1 MERKEYSAG
10 AVKVCF
16 WFSEFRKV
24 VALLNE
30 GNSMDDVKRLNQQ
43 ENIFSAPT
51 PLRANQ
57 IFRTVSARVNRLDS
71 SFYPLF
77 LESDLATQKLF
88 ALAGAMADDALFF
101 DFVYEVIREKMIIGT
116 NELHD
121 SDVRVFFKNKQ
132 LQSEK
137 VAGWTDATLNRL
149 GQCYRTMLY
158 EAGVIDKSKNARKI
172 FQPILTPEF
181 YQWLD
186 EHGMITFINALTG
199 VGSWQT

>member
-10 AVKVCF
+10 AVKMSF

-24 VALLNE
+24 VTLLNE
-30 GNSMDDVKRLNQQ
+30 GNSMDGVRALNQR

-51 PLRANQ
+51 SLRANQ
-57 IFRTVSARVNRLDS
+57 IFSTVSGRIKALDS

-88 ALAGAMADDALFF
+88 ALVGAMAYDTLFF
-101 DFVYEVIREKMIIGT
+101 DFVYEIIREKMIIGT
-116 NELHD
+116 NELPD

-132 LQSEK
+132 IQNEK

-149 GQCYRTMLY
+149 GQSYRAMLY
-158 EAGVIDKSKNARKI
+158 EAGVLDKSKNIRKI
-172 FQPILTPEF
+172 FKPILTPELH
-181 YQWLD
+181 QWLD
-186 EHGMITFINALTG
+186 EQGMGIYINALTG
-199 VGSWQT
+199 VR

>member
-30 GNSMDDVKRLNQQ
+30 GYSLENVKDLNQR

-57 IFRTVSARVNRLDS
+57 IFSTVSARVNSLDS

-77 LESDLATQKLF
+77 LESDLAAQKLF
-88 ALAGAMADDALFF
+88 ALVGAMANDTLFF
-101 DFVYEVIREKMIIGT
+101 DFVYEVVREKMIIGT
-116 NELHD
+116 YELPD

-132 LQSEK
+132 VQNEK
-137 VAGWTDATLNRL
+137 AARWTDETLNRL
-149 GQCYRTMLY
+149 GRCYRTMLY
-158 EAGVIDKSKNARKI
+158 EAGVIDKSKHVRKI
-172 FQPILTPEF
+172 FRPILMPEF
-181 YQWLD
+181 RQWLED
-186 EHGMITFINALTG
+186 HEMGIFINALTG
-199 VGSWQT
+199 VSEWRS

>member
-1 MERKEYSAG
+1 MKRNEYSAG

-24 VALLNE
+24 VTLLNE
-30 GNSMDDVKRLNQQ
+30 GNSMETVRDLNQR
-43 ENIFSAPT
+43 ENIFLAPT

-57 IFRTVSARVNRLDS
+57 IFSTVSARVNSLDS

-77 LESDLATQKLF
+77 LESNLATQKLF
-88 ALAGAMADDALFF
+88 ALIGAMAYDTLFF

-116 NELHD
+116 NELPD
-121 SDVRVFFKNKQ
+121 SDVRVFFKDKQ
-132 LQSEK
+132 IQDEK

-158 EAGVIDKSKNARKI
+158 EAGVIDKSKNVRKI
-172 FQPILTPEF
+172 FKPILTPELHR
-181 YQWLD
+181 WLD
-186 EHGMITFINALTG
+186 EQGMKIFINALTG
-199 VGSWQT
+199 VR

>member
-30 GNSMDDVKRLNQQ
+30 GNSLENVKDLNQR

-57 IFRTVSARVNRLDS
+57 IFSTVSARVNSLDS

-77 LESDLATQKLF
+77 LESDLAAQKLF
-88 ALAGAMADDALFF
+88 ALVGAMANDTLFF
-101 DFVYEVIREKMIIGT
+101 DFVYEVVREKMIIGT
-116 NELHD
+116 YELPD

-132 LQSEK
+132 VQNEK
-137 VAGWTDATLNRL
+137 AARWTDETLNRL
-149 GQCYRTMLY
+149 GRCYRTMLY
-158 EAGVIDKSKNARKI
+158 EAGVIDKSKHVRKI
-172 FQPILTPEF
+172 FRPILTPEF
-181 YQWLD
+181 RQWLED
-186 EHGMITFINALTG
+186 HEMGIFISALTG
-199 VGSWQT
+199 VSEWRS

>member
-24 VALLNE
+24 VSLLNE
-30 GNSMDDVKRLNQQ
+30 GISMEDVKELNQR

-51 PLRANQ
+51 PLRASQ
-57 IFRTVSARVNRLDS
+57 IFSTVSARVNSLDS

-77 LESDLATQKLF
+77 LESDLASQKLF
-88 ALAGAMADDALFF
+88 ALVSVMAYDTLFF

-116 NELHD
+116 NELTD
-121 SDVRVFFKNKQ
+121 SDVRVFFKDKQ
-132 LQSEK
+132 IQNEK

-149 GQCYRTMLY
+149 GRCYRTILY
-158 EAGVIDKSKNARKI
+158 EAGVIDKSKKVRKI
-172 FQPILTPEF
+172 FKPILTPEF
-181 YQWLD
+181 YQWLNGQ
-186 EHGMITFINALTG
+186 GMGIYINALTG
-199 VGSWQT
+199 VR

>member
-16 WFSEFRKV
+16 WFSEFRKIV
-24 VALLNE
+24 TLLNE
-30 GNSMDDVKRLNQQ
+30 GNSMEDIKSLNQR

-57 IFRTVSARVNRLDS
+57 IFSSVSARVSSLDS

-88 ALAGAMADDALFF
+88 TLVSAMAYDTLLF
-101 DFVYEVIREKMIIGT
+101 DFVYEVIREKMILGT
-116 NELHD
+116 NELPD
-121 SDVRVFFKNKQ
+121 SDVRIFCKNKQ
-132 LQSEK
+132 IQNEK

-149 GQCYRTMLY
+149 GRCYRTMLY
-158 EAGVIDKSKNARKI
+158 ERG
-172 FQPILTPEF
+172 
-181 YQWLD
+181 
-186 EHGMITFINALTG
+186 
-199 VGSWQT
+199 

>member
-1 MERKEYSAG
+1 MEKKEYSAG

-24 VALLNE
+24 VTLLNE
-30 GNSMDDVKRLNQQ
+30 GNSMDEVKSLNQR

-51 PLRANQ
+51 SLRANQ
-57 IFRTVSARVNRLDS
+57 IFSSVSARVGSLDS

-88 ALAGAMADDALFF
+88 ALVGVMAYDTLFF
-101 DFVYEVIREKMIIGT
+101 DFVYEVIREKMILGT
-116 NELHD
+116 NELSD

-132 LQSEK
+132 IQNEK

-149 GQCYRTMLY
+149 GRCYRTMLY
-158 EAGVIDKSKNARKI
+158 EAGVIDKSKNVRKI
-172 FQPILTPEF
+172 FKPILTLEF
-181 YQWLD
+181 HQWLD
-186 EHGMITFINALTG
+186 EHGMGIFINALTG
-199 VGSWQT
+199 VR

>member
-24 VALLNE
+24 VSLMNK
-30 GNSMDDVKRLNQQ
+30 GNSMEDVKTLNQQ

-57 IFRTVSARVNRLDS
+57 IFSTVSARVNSLDK

-77 LESDLATQKLF
+77 LESDLATQKLI
-88 ALAGAMADDALFF
+88 ALVGAMAHDTLFF

-116 NELHD
+116 NELPD
-121 SDVRVFFKNKQ
+121 SDVRIFFRDKQ
-132 LQSEK
+132 LQNEK
-137 VAGWTDATLNRL
+137 VAKWTDETLNRL
-149 GQCYRTMLY
+149 GRCYRTMLY
-158 EAGVIDKSKNARKI
+158 EAGVIDKSKNVRKI
-172 FQPILTPEF
+172 FKPILTSEF
-181 YQWLD
+181 HQWLD
-186 EHGMITFINALTG
+186 AQRMGIFINALTG
-199 VGSWQT
+199 VR

>member
-30 GNSMDDVKRLNQQ
+30 GNSLENVKDLNQR

-57 IFRTVSARVNRLDS
+57 IFSTVSACVNSLDS

-77 LESDLATQKLF
+77 LESDLAAQKLF
-88 ALAGAMADDALFF
+88 ALVGAMANDTLFF
-101 DFVYEVIREKMIIGT
+101 DFVYEVVREKMIIGT
-116 NELHD
+116 YELPD

-132 LQSEK
+132 VQNEK
-137 VAGWTDATLNRL
+137 AARWTDETLNRL
-149 GQCYRTMLY
+149 GRCYRTMLY
-158 EAGVIDKSKNARKI
+158 EAGVIDKSKHVRKI
-172 FQPILTPEF
+172 FRPILTPEF
-181 YQWLD
+181 RQWLED
-186 EHGMITFINALTG
+186 HEMGIFINALTG
-199 VGSWQT
+199 VSEWQS

>member
-30 GNSMDDVKRLNQQ
+30 GNSLENVKDLNQR

-57 IFRTVSARVNRLDS
+57 IFSTVSARVNSLDS

-77 LESDLATQKLF
+77 LESDLAAQKLF
-88 ALAGAMADDALFF
+88 ALVGAMANDTLFF
-101 DFVYEVIREKMIIGT
+101 DFVYEVVREKMIIGT
-116 NELHD
+116 YELPD

-132 LQSEK
+132 VQNEK
-137 VAGWTDATLNRL
+137 AARWTDETLNRL
-149 GQCYRTMLY
+149 GRCYRTMLY
-158 EAGVIDKSKNARKI
+158 EAGVIDKSKYVRKI
-172 FQPILTPEF
+172 FRPILTPEF
-181 YQWLD
+181 RQWLED
-186 EHGMITFINALTG
+186 HEMGIFINALTG
-199 VGSWQT
+199 VSEWRS

>member
-30 GNSMDDVKRLNQQ
+30 GNSLENVKDLNQR

-57 IFRTVSARVNRLDS
+57 IFSTVSARVNSLDS

-77 LESDLATQKLF
+77 LESDLAAQKLF
-88 ALAGAMADDALFF
+88 ALVGAMANDTLFF
-101 DFVYEVIREKMIIGT
+101 DFVYEVVREKMIIGT
-116 NELHD
+116 YELPD

-132 LQSEK
+132 VQNEK
-137 VAGWTDATLNRL
+137 AARWTDETLNRL
-149 GQCYRTMLY
+149 GRCYRTMLY
-158 EAGVIDKSKNARKI
+158 EAGVIDKSKHVRKI
-172 FQPILTPEF
+172 FRPILTSEF
-181 YQWLD
+181 RQWLED
-186 EHGMITFINALTG
+186 HEMGIFINALTG
-199 VGSWQT
+199 VSEWQS